1 MARLDKDRE
10 QKLQPIR
17 INEAVKQ
24 IEALGH
30 KVHFKSENNIKF
42 MFKDNEITYFPY
54 SGWAS
59 GKGITDGRGIN
70 NLLKQIK

>member
-1 MARLDKDRE
+1 MARLDKE
-10 QKLQPIR
+10 IELKLQPIR
-17 INEAVKQ
+17 FNEAVKQ

-30 KVHFKSENNIKF
+30 KVHFKSENNIRF
-42 MFKDNEITYFPY
+42 MYKDNEITYFPY

-59 GKGITDGRGIN
+59 GKGITDGRGLQ